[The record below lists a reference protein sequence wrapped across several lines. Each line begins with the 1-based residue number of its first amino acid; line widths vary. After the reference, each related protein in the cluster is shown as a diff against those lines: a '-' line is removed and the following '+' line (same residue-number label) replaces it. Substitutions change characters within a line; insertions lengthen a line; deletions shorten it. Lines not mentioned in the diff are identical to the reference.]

1 MTFTEHNLLPLW
13 EREKSNDDL
22 FFSPLSGK
30 KNIHAEK
37 RVFVASEK

>member
-1 MTFTEHNLLPLW
+1 MRFTEHTLFPLW
-13 EREKSNDDL
+13 EREESNDVL

-37 RVFVASEK
+37 RGFVASEK